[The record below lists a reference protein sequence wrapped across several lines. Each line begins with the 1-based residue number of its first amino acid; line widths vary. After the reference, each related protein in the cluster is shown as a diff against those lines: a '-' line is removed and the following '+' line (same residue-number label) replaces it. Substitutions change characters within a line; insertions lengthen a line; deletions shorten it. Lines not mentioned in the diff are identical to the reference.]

1 MMMVSGQEESLPIR
15 NPSVLCVIALSLH
28 LLLGAGVAIAQ
39 EPAAETAA
47 FVQEIVSLPAE
58 DGVRVDAVLTF
69 PRQGMNIH
77 GPAVVHHHGGPG
89 GTPTGGA
96 PRWMAEGLAA
106 RGYTCLSLKS
116 RHSSGHPWR
125 MFSEATLDIKA
136 AVDLLSTLGFEDI
149 VLTGHSLGSIRIT
162 RYMVKTQDPR
172 VRALIHYAPTRGL
185 SEWMRA
191 GMGEQYYWATV
202 EKASQA
208 VAEGRGETQ
217 MIDVNY
223 QRPAPSPPGIPFLL
237 AQTAA
242 AWLEWWGPAAETAN
256 AIWMAEIRQPMLL
269 LSGDKD
275 IFVTQEYLSRL
286 KQVARRSPRVDT
298 VWYTGGVDHGFNPI
312 HDKVVDDTA
321 NWLAEVGL
329 APRPRVAMRLVD
341 TVADDDRPL
350 SGALYTPVEGENKQA
365 PAFVLLHGWTG
376 DIFSSSPRWLGVKL
390 AQEGYTALAIQN
402 RTSGTRNQ
410 ESNIFEDVTRDI
422 KAWIDYLKML
432 GYSSVILEGHSFG
445 SIRMSYYMSEAK
457 DPRVRAIVHL
467 APTRDAPG
475 WLREGLG
482 TEAYD
487 RAVAEAEQ
495 AIADGKGAT
504 HVIHIRMHMPPP
516 AAPGQVP
523 FEFVQY
529 SDSFLST
536 WGPKANTIHTEK
548 IGQVG
553 VPSLFLA
560 GSKDVFVDENF
571 MQELVAV
578 AHSGADYVW
587 YGGTDGANH
596 GFTGYEDRVAKDI
609 VDWLQEKGLTPLASH

>member
-1 MMMVSGQEESLPIR
+1 MTNGQHKISPR
-15 NPSVLCVIALSLH
+15 FNRSVLCVIVLGLLALF
-28 LLLGAGVAIAQ
+28 GTATAVAQTSAS
-39 EPAAETAA
+39 ETAE
-47 FVQEIVSLPAE
+47 FIQEIVSLPAE
-58 DGVRVDAVLTF
+58 DGVRVAAVLTF

-106 RGYTCLSLKS
+106 RGYTSLSLKS

-125 MFSEATLDIKA
+125 MFAEATLDIKA
-136 AVDLLSTLGFEDI
+136 AVDFLSTLGFENI

-162 RYMVKTQDPR
+162 RYMVMTQDHR

-208 VAEGRGETQ
+208 VAEGRGKTQ

-223 QRPAPSPPGIPFLL
+223 ERPAPSRPGIPFSLV
-237 AQTAA
+237 QTAE

-275 IFVTQEYLSRL
+275 IFVTQEYLAKL
-286 KQVARRSPRVDT
+286 KQIAKASPRVDT

-312 HDKVVDDTA
+312 HDKVVEDTA
-321 NWLAEVGL
+321 GWLAEVGL

-341 TVADDDRPL
+341 TVAADKRSL
-350 SGALYTPVEGENKQA
+350 SGALYTPVQGGNKQA
-365 PAFVLLHGWTG
+365 PAFLLLHGWTG
-376 DIFSSSPRWLGVKL
+376 DIFAGSPRWLGVKL
-390 AQEGYTALAIQN
+390 AQEGYTTLAMQN

-410 ESNIFEDVTRDI
+410 AQNIFEDVTHDI
-422 KAWIDYLKML
+422 KAWIDYLEKL

-445 SIRMSYYMSEAK
+445 SIRMSYYMSMTK

-475 WLREGLG
+475 WLREALG
-482 TEAYD
+482 GEAYD

-495 AIADGKGAT
+495 AVAAGKGST
-504 HVIHIRMHMPPP
+504 HVIHISTHMPPP
-516 AAPGQVP
+516 AAPGRVP
-523 FEFVQY
+523 FEFIQY
-529 SDSFLST
+529 ADSFLST
-536 WGPKANTIHTEK
+536 WGPKASTVHTEK
-548 IGQVG
+548 IGKIG
-553 VPSLFLA
+553 VPSFFLA
-560 GSKDVFVDENF
+560 GSKDVFVDEEF
-571 MQELVAV
+571 MQELAKVAS
-578 AHSGADYVW
+578 SGADYVW
-587 YGGTDGANH
+587 YGGAEGANH
-596 GFTGYEDRVAKDI
+596 GFNGYEDRVTKDI
-609 VDWLQEKGLTPLASH
+609 VNWLQKKGLTPRN